1 MASRTSRVLGRGV
14 EIPPNSS
21 TSTGASHGCRHS
33 TKNLKFLQTRRIVTD
48 MVAGADLPAS
58 VGFGRFRVLPHRRE
72 LLIDGQPAK
81 LGGRAFDIL
90 IALIEARGAV
100 VSKNALMARVWSGRV
115 VEEHN
120 LESHVSTL
128 RAVLGPDRGLIRTVS
143 GRGYQFTGEIRALS
157 QAGDQRASLGPDA
170 SEPGALP
177 PTNVPEPVL
186 ELIGRGD
193 ELAEVVNLMGTHR
206 LITLTGAGGIG
217 KTRLAVALARELR
230 PHFAD
235 GVWLAQFSP
244 LADPKL
250 VPTTVA
256 AAVGLELGGEASVQN
271 VAQGLAGRRL
281 LLVLDTCEHVIEIA
295 ASMAEAALQAGSEL
309 RILATS
315 RELLK
320 AEGEWVYPVSPLAV
334 PTADREQRDFFEY
347 GAIRLF
353 LERARAAN
361 PRLTPERPLVELIAM
376 ICRRLDGIP
385 LAIELAAA
393 RASALGIEELA
404 ARLDDRFHLLTGG
417 RRTALP
423 RHQTLRATLDWSYEL
438 LTEPERA
445 ILRYLSVFAGGFSL
459 AAAAA
464 VLASPEIPLS
474 KVVDGLSN
482 LVAKSLVAAEV
493 DGPVTRY
500 RLLDT
505 TRSYALEKLVEAGD
519 REQLARSH
527 AEYYRDLFERA
538 EAEWDTRPTAE
549 WLADYGRQIDDLRAA
564 LDWAFS
570 PRGNASV
577 GLALTVAA
585 VPLWFQLSL
594 VDECLGWVERALAA
608 LEMTPGRD
616 ARRRMQLHAALG
628 WLQMYATARLESS
641 TAAWRTALRLAE
653 ELADTDYQ
661 LRALWALWAD
671 RTNHAEFRE
680 ALTLANQFRSLSA
693 HAGNVA
699 DQLVGDRMT
708 GASLHFLG
716 NQAGA
721 RECIERMLGRYT
733 TPVSRSH
740 AVRFQFDQRVT
751 ARITLARVLWLQG
764 LADQALREVKSNI
777 EHAVSVNHTL
787 SLCNALAQAACP
799 IALLVGDFAMA
810 ERYTAML
817 RNHTGKNT
825 LDVWRAYADCFDGE
839 RLIRCGDIDTGLSL
853 LRPAVDELWRAG
865 FVQYH
870 AAFVIALALGL
881 VRAGRAADARV
892 TIDEA
897 IERCERTGESWALA
911 ELHRARGKALLSGRA
926 TGADQA
932 AEVVFL
938 QSLDIAREQKVLSW
952 ELRAATSFARVRRD
966 QGLSADAAALLHSV
980 YDRFTEGFDTADLK
994 AAKSLLDALR

>member
-1 MASRTSRVLGRGV
+1 M
-14 EIPPNSS
+14 E
-21 TSTGASHGCRHS
+21 
-33 TKNLKFLQTRRIVTD
+33 
-48 MVAGADLPAS
+48 PAS
-58 VGFGRFRVLPHRRE
+58 EASASVAFGRFRVLPHRRE
-72 LLIDGQPAK
+72 LLVDGRPIK
-81 LGGRAFDIL
+81 LGGRAFDVL
-90 IALIEARGAV
+90 MALIEARGAV
-100 VSKNALMARVWSGRV
+100 VSKGALMTRVWPDRI
-115 VEEHN
+115 VEEN
-120 LESHVSTL
+120 SLQAQIAAL
-128 RAVLGPDRGLIRTVS
+128 RTIFGAERGLIRTVS
-143 GRGYQFTGEIRALS
+143 GRGYQFTGEIRILS
-157 QAGDQRASLGPDA
+157 PGTDDRADAGVAA
-170 SEPGALP
+170 AEPAPP
-177 PTNVPEPVL
+177 PTNLSEAIS
-186 ELIGRGD
+186 ELIGRDD
-193 ELAEVVNLMGTHR
+193 ELAEILNLAAAHR
-206 LITLTGAGGIG
+206 LVTLTGAGGIG
-217 KTRLAVALARELR
+217 KTRLALAMARELR
-230 PHFAD
+230 QHFAD
-235 GVWLAQFSP
+235 GVWLAEFSP
-244 LADPKL
+244 LSDPGL

-256 AAVGLELGGEASVQN
+256 SAVRLEFGTGEVSAQR
-271 VAQGLAGRRL
+271 VAQALADRRL
-281 LLVLDTCEHVIEIA
+281 LLVLDTCEHVITA
-295 ASMAEAALQAGSEL
+295 AAAIAEAVLRAGSAV
-309 RILATS
+309 RIITTS
-315 RELLK
+315 REPLR
-320 AEGEWVYPVSPLAV
+320 AEGEWVYPVPPLAV
-334 PTADREQRDFFEY
+334 PAVDAEDDDLTRY
-347 GAIRLF
+347 GAVRLF
-353 LERARAAN
+353 VERARATV
-361 PRLTPERPLVELIAM
+361 PHFVPGRRLMTMVAA

-438 LTEPERA
+438 LAEPERA

-817 RNHTGKNT
+817 RNHTGRNT

-839 RLIRCGDIDTGLSL
+839 RLIRCGDLDTGLSL

-966 QGLSADAAALLHSV
+966 QGRSADAAALLQSV

>member
-1 MASRTSRVLGRGV
+1 M
-14 EIPPNSS
+14 E
-21 TSTGASHGCRHS
+21 
-33 TKNLKFLQTRRIVTD
+33 
-48 MVAGADLPAS
+48 PAS
-58 VGFGRFRVLPHRRE
+58 EASASVAFGRFRVLPHRRE
-72 LLIDGQPAK
+72 LLVHGRPIK
-81 LGGRAFDIL
+81 LGGRAFDVL
-90 IALIEARGAV
+90 MALIEARGAV
-100 VSKNALMARVWSGRV
+100 VSKGALMTRVWPDRI
-115 VEEHN
+115 VEENN
-120 LESHVSTL
+120 LQAQIAAL
-128 RAVLGPDRGLIRTVS
+128 RTIFGAERGLIRTVS
-143 GRGYQFTGEIRALS
+143 GRGYQFTGEIRILS
-157 QAGDQRASLGPDA
+157 AGTDDRADA
-170 SEPGALP
+170 GVAAAEPAPP
-177 PTNVPEPVL
+177 PTNLSEAIS
-186 ELIGRGD
+186 ELIGRDD
-193 ELAEVVNLMGTHR
+193 ELAEILNLAAAHR
-206 LITLTGAGGIG
+206 LVTLTGAGGIG
-217 KTRLAVALARELR
+217 KTRLALAMARELR
-230 PHFAD
+230 QDFAD
-235 GVWLAQFSP
+235 GVWLAEFSP
-244 LADPKL
+244 LSDPGL

-256 AAVGLELGGEASVQN
+256 AAVGLEFGTGEVSAQR
-271 VAQGLAGRRL
+271 VAQALADRCL
-281 LLVLDTCEHVIEIA
+281 LLVLDTCEHVITA
-295 ASMAEAALQAGSEL
+295 AAAIAEAVLRAGSAV
-309 RILATS
+309 RIITTS
-315 RELLK
+315 REPLR
-320 AEGEWVYPVSPLAV
+320 AEGEWVYPVPPLAV
-334 PTADREQRDFFEY
+334 PAADAEDDDLTRY
-347 GAIRLF
+347 GAVRLF
-353 LERARAAN
+353 VERARATE
-361 PRLTPERPLVELIAM
+361 PHFVPGRRLMTMVAA

-438 LTEPERA
+438 LAEPERA

-493 DGPVTRY
+493 DGPVTGY

-527 AEYYRDLFERA
+527 GEYYRDLFERA
-538 EAEWDTRPTAE
+538 EAEWDMRPTAE

-616 ARRRMQLHAALG
+616 ERRRMQLHAALG

-653 ELADTDYQ
+653 ELGDTDYQ

-671 RTNHAEFRE
+671 RTNRAEFRE

-693 HAGNVA
+693 RAGNVA

-817 RNHTGKNT
+817 RNHTRKNT

-839 RLIRCGDIDTGLSL
+839 RLIRCGDLDTGLSL

-938 QSLDIAREQKVLSW
+938 QSFDIAREQKVLSW

-966 QGLSADAAALLHSV
+966 QGRSADAAALLQSV

-994 AAKSLLDALR
+994 AAKSLLEALR